1 METLEKQPET
11 FRSDVGTI
19 MWTPHGCIAVILPL
33 SNRAVDVNLVERA
46 TGTTERWVWEPQKAI
61 FVGDTKGLA
70 VVKERIH
77 YVYAVVKTTAIQ

>member
-1 METLEKQPET
+1 METLEKQPEA

-19 MWTPHGCIAVILPL
+19 MWTPHRCIAVILPL
-33 SNRAVDVNLVERA
+33 SNRMVDVNLVERA

-61 FVGDTKGLA
+61 YVDDAKGLA

-77 YVYAVVKTTAIQ
+77 YVYAVVKTVAV